1 MLIGGSASGKG
12 NSLFNL
18 IIHLSNTDNI
28 YLYAKDPY
36 EAKYQLLIKKQENK
50 GLKHFNSSTS
60 FIENLTTL
68 DWYGRYL

>member
-1 MLIGGSASGKG
+1 MVSGGSAPGKG

-18 IIHLSNTDNI
+18 IIHLSNIGNI

-50 GLKHFNSSTS
+50 GLEHFNSSRS

-68 DWYGRYL
+68 D